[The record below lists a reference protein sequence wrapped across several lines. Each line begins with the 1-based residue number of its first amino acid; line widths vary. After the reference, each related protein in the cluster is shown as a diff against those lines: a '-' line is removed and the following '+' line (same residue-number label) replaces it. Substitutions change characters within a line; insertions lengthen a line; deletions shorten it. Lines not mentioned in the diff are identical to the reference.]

1 MITGSR
7 FRELVQV
14 FDSIPYSSR
23 GEFYARRNTT
33 RTWCRGIV
41 LALLVIGLIFF
52 EIRTSTLE
60 AWLLAN
66 FSRQLSYEMAP
77 GSSPRP
83 IFPKEGP
90 YDRRHGYAQI
100 PQFQS
105 RLLDQH
111 FRVVAQARLS
121 PALARLMRW
130 GIAPPYREPA
140 RAGLTIR
147 SADEKILYQANSSAG
162 LFLDFQDLPT
172 LLARTVLFIENQQL
186 DRMAGPYMNPV
197 IEWERL
203 AKAGFLYAAS
213 RLGLSDSIQGG
224 STLAT
229 QIEKFRHSPQGRTHS
244 IADKARQIIGAS
256 LKAYREGTDTRPRR
270 REIVVDYLNSVPLSA
285 APGYGEVNGLG
296 EGLRVWFGLEPEKVW
311 QELRTPDFT
320 PAKVTAYKHVIALL
334 VSLRAPTTLLLKNR
348 AALERRTN
356 GYIRLLENAGV
367 IEKKFADALVREPL
381 RFVSGA
387 PAPSPPS
394 FSSTKAANV
403 VRTTLLELLGIPDLY
418 RLDRLHLE
426 VESTIDSALQT
437 RVDRLFQSIIDRD
450 FVRAHGLDQE
460 KLLQNMDPQKVTY
473 SLLLYERTPEG
484 NLLRVQSDNLD
495 RPFDLNSG
503 MKLELGSTA
512 KLRVL
517 AHYLEIVALL
527 YHQFSSLDPG
537 SLSSRAST
545 ARDPITR
552 WAAETL
558 ANNPH
563 LSLSAF
569 LDQALERR
577 YSASPYEVFFTGG
590 GRHSFEN
597 FDPRDNSRILTV
609 REGFQHSTNLV
620 FIRLMRDLVRFH
632 EARLPYDAAAVLSD
646 TDHPLRRRFLEQSAE
661 AEATILL
668 RRAYEK
674 FRGLSAEEVIE
685 RLLGTRAQSP
695 RHRAILFFAWRQGGD
710 PDALARWL
718 EQRIPVT
725 PEDASRLYR
734 AYSNPN
740 LNLADFGYL
749 LSLHPLQV
757 WCAGELVQKPNMSW
771 EELLSRSAE
780 ARRASYAWLFSPRHV
795 RAQNLRLRARIESDA
810 FARMT
815 PYWQRL
821 GFPFNRLVPSYATAI
836 GSSSDRPS
844 ALAELMGIIVNDGV
858 RRPALSLSKI
868 RLAPGTP
875 YETVLEDDHSFG
887 ERVMRPEVARA
898 LKDALA
904 QVVEKG
910 TAGRLRGV
918 FTSPDGAPVKVGGKT
933 GSGDNRFKTFNR
945 YGHLTSSRAINRT
958 AAFVFYIGDRYYGV
972 VTTWVPGVQA
982 GGFSF
987 TSALPVT
994 VTKMLAPAI
1003 NSRLKENSQQ
1013 QGDSPRLLW
1022 IQASEAI
1029 RRTEAFDFSAALND
1043 PLKNAAQ
1050 DFRERGPWSR
1060 RQLLLRFKKATDST
1074 IFLPSLGPPVRAP
1087 PV

>member
-1 MITGSR
+1 MTDGSPIR
-7 FRELVQV
+7 GPVQV
-14 FDSIPYSSR
+14 FDSILHFPS
-23 GEFYARRNTT
+23 GGLCARRKTAL
-33 RTWCRGIV
+33 TWSRRIV
-41 LALLVIGLIFF
+41 LALLLFGVIFF
-52 EIRTSTLE
+52 EIRTSTIE
-60 AWLLAN
+60 AWLLTYLTRHLA
-66 FSRQLSYEMAP
+66 YEMGP
-77 GSSPRP
+77 GPNPRAV
-83 IFPKEGP
+83 FPNDGP
-90 YDRRHGYAQI
+90 YDQRHGYAQI
-100 PQFQS
+100 PRFQS
-105 RLLDQH
+105 RLLARH
-111 FRVVAQARLS
+111 FRIAEQARVS
-121 PALARLMRW
+121 PALRQLIGW

-140 RAGLTIR
+140 RTGLAIR
-147 SADEKILYQANSSAG
+147 SADGKMIYQANSSAA
-162 LFLDFQDLPT
+162 LFLDFQDLPP

-213 RLGLSDSIQGG
+213 WVGLSHSVQGG

-256 LKAYREGTDTRPRR
+256 LKAYREGADTRPRR

-296 EGLRVWFGLEPEKVW
+296 EGLYVWFGLEPQKVW
-311 QELRTPDFT
+311 QELRAPNFT
-320 PAKVTAYKHVIALL
+320 PAKVTAYKHVTALL

-356 GYIRLLENAGV
+356 GYIRLLESAGV

-381 RFVSGA
+381 RFASDA
-387 PAPSPPS
+387 PVPSSPS
-394 FSSTKAANV
+394 FRSTKAAD
-403 VRTTLLELLGIPDLY
+403 RIRISLLGLLGVPDLY
-418 RLDRLHLE
+418 SLDRLHLE

-437 RVDRLFQSIIDRD
+437 RVDRLFRSITDRD

-460 KLLQNMDPQKVTY
+460 KLLRSVDPQKVAY

-527 YHQFSSLDPG
+527 YQQFSSLDPG
-537 SLSSRAST
+537 VLASRAT
-545 ARDPITR
+545 AARDPITQ

-558 ANNPH
+558 AHNPH
-563 LSLSAF
+563 LSLSAL
-569 LDQALERR
+569 LDRALERR
-577 YSASPYEVFFTGG
+577 YSASPYEAFFTGG
-590 GRHSFEN
+590 GRHTFEN
-597 FDPRDNSRILTV
+597 FDPRDNARILTV
-609 REGFQHSTNLV
+609 REGFQRSTNLV

-632 EARLPYDAAAVLSD
+632 EARLPYDAAAVLYD
-646 TDHPLRRRFLEQSAE
+646 TDHPLRRRFLEQSVE
-661 AEATILL
+661 AEAKIIL

-674 FRGLSAEEVIE
+674 FRGLSADEVIE
-685 RLLGTRAQSP
+685 RLLGARSQSP
-695 RHRAILFFAWRQGGD
+695 RHRAILYFAWHRGGD
-710 PDALARWL
+710 PRSLGRWL

-725 PEDASRLYR
+725 PEDVSRLYR
-734 AYSNPN
+734 AYSHPH
-740 LNLADFGYL
+740 LNVADFGYL

-757 WCAGELVQKPNMSW
+757 WCAGELAQKPNMSW

-780 ARRASYAWLFSPRHV
+780 ARRISYAWLFRPRHI
-795 RAQNLRLRARIESDA
+795 REQNLRLRARIERDA

-815 PYWQRL
+815 PYWRRL
-821 GFPFNRLVPSYATAI
+821 GFPFDPLVPSYATAI

-858 RRPALSLSKI
+858 RRPARSLSKI
-868 RLAPGTP
+868 RFAAGTP
-875 YETVLEDDHSFG
+875 YETALENDHRFG

-904 QVVEKG
+904 RVVEKG
-910 TAGRLRGV
+910 TAGRLRGT
-918 FTSPDGAPVKVGGKT
+918 FTWPDGSPVKVGGKT
-933 GSGDNRFKTFNR
+933 GSGDNRLKTFNR
-945 YGHLTSSRAINRT
+945 YGHLTSSRAVSRT

-972 VTTWVPGVQA
+972 VTTWVAGAQA

-1003 NSRLKENSQQ
+1003 NARLKDDAQPP
-1013 QGDSPRLLW
+1013 GDSPRLLR
-1022 IQASEAI
+1022 IQAGEAI
-1029 RRTEAFDFSAALND
+1029 RSTEAFDRSAALND
-1043 PLKNAAQ
+1043 SLKNAAQ
-1050 DFRERGPWSR
+1050 RSERGPWSR
-1060 RQLLLRFKKATDST
+1060 PQFRLRSQKATGST
-1074 IFLPSLGPPVRAP
+1074 ILLPSLGPPVRAP
-1087 PV
+1087 PS